1 MWSYITGTEVINIR
15 KWTPIVDFLAILGIA
30 TVLLLTV
37 LITVPL
43 MIIYMVVVG
52 AIILWEEKDGIR
64 NKVSTSSR

>member
-1 MWSYITGTEVINIR
+1 MAGNTQMNENERGVMSLNGLTGGI
-15 KWTPIVDFLAILGIA
+15 IA